1 MHSQVAERS
10 VRDNIGEAHLSMT
23 VLPGISLLRRAVR
36 MNIVSFP
43 AQVPVLLKQPPA
55 DMQWRIVVLYFVRGW
70 SQRAIAARF
79 GVPVH
84 RIARALSEW
93 SARAVAFRYV
103 QVIDHEE
110 CRRLGFECETSS
122 PAEEL
127 RAGVARPVSEI
138 ARAKFPSNGTRAEG
152 ASLVREKE
160 RVSHAAA

>member
-1 MHSQVAERS
+1 MHSQEAERS
-10 VRDNIGEAHLSMT
+10 VRDNIGEAHLTMT

-55 DMQWRIVVLYFVRGW
+55 DMQWRMVVLYFVRGW

-84 RIARALSEW
+84 RISGALNEW
-93 SARAVAFRYV
+93 SMRAVAFRYV

-110 CRRLGFECETSS
+110 CRRLGFECETYS
-122 PAEEL
+122 PAEQI
-127 RAGVARPVSEI
+127 RVGGPRPVLEI
-138 ARAKFPSNGTRAEG
+138 ATARFPSNGTRAES
-152 ASLVREKE
+152 ALLVRERE

>member
-1 MHSQVAERS
+1 MHSHEAERS
-10 VRDNIGEAHLSMT
+10 ARDNIGEAHFSMT

-55 DMQWRIVVLYFVRGW
+55 DMQWRMVVLYFVRGW
-70 SQRAIAARF
+70 SQTAIAARF

-84 RIARALSEW
+84 RVSRALSEW

-122 PAEEL
+122 PAGEI
-127 RAGVARPVSEI
+127 RAGVARPVFEI
-138 ARAKFPSNGTRAEG
+138 APAIFRSNGTPAEG
-152 ASLVREKE
+152 ALPVREKE